1 MKLPRNFVVSSGPQ
15 PRAAEVSHL
24 SENDKV
30 RCVELW
36 LVWLVWLSH
45 MNDMIESTL
54 QWIKSSVG
62 NAMENGMEILP
73 YPQK

>member
-36 LVWLVWLSH
+36 LVWLSH

-62 NAMENGMEILP
+62 NGQWNGMDILP